1 MDTQK
6 KAQRELRA
14 WRREKKLIPVMIA
27 KYCRG
32 VHGTKGEMCEDC
44 RALTEYALFRLDKC
58 PFKVNKQFCSFCR
71 IHCYRPEMR
80 QKIKDVMRY
89 SGPRML
95 FSHPIFA
102 LSHVVQMM
110 RSRRAQKKAAQNTP
124 QN

>member
-110 RSRRAQKKAAQNTP
+110 RCRRAQKKAAQNTL